1 MATLID
7 ITYTDEYGRE
17 VHVEVT
23 RAAGNAGGG
32 YDVLVNR
39 YLQGQIV
46 LYNTGWKAFVRLD
59 VLSKDDVD
67 AIMDVVEGANR

>member
-1 MATLID
+1 M
-7 ITYTDEYGRE
+7 
-17 VHVEVT
+17 EVT
-23 RAAGNAGGG
+23 KAAGNAGGG

-46 LYNTGWKAFVRLD
+46 LYTTGWKPFVKMD

-67 AIMDVVEGANR
+67 AIMDMVNERHPVE